1 MGQRSMSSKRRIEGN
16 EEASRIELLRKLI
29 DLAPSADLRERM
41 IAALR
46 FFDPLAAEKIVPAA
60 TSARFRQLDATL
72 RPASARADGRC
83 VGGWR
88 AQVRIHRL
96 QPSAFGPPS

>member
-41 IAALR
+41 TAALG
-46 FFDPLAAEKIVPAA
+46 FFDALTAEKIVGL
-60 TSARFRQLDATL
+60 SKMIQ
-72 RPASARADGRC
+72 
-83 VGGWR
+83 
-88 AQVRIHRL
+88 
-96 QPSAFGPPS
+96 

>member
-41 IAALR
+41 IAALG
-46 FFDPLAAEKIVPAA
+46 FFDPLAAEKIVGL
-60 TSARFRQLDATL
+60 SKIIQ
-72 RPASARADGRC
+72 
-83 VGGWR
+83 
-88 AQVRIHRL
+88 
-96 QPSAFGPPS
+96 